1 VLVLAFDTS
10 SAAVTA
16 DLVDVSTGD
25 TAGTTVLGH
34 EQWLGPH
41 GHSEQLTPTIAAC
54 LDHAGHAP
62 RDLDAIVVGAGPGPF
77 TGLRVGLV
85 TAAAMAEALGIPA
98 YDVCSL
104 DGLAP
109 ATGTVL
115 VATDARRKEVYWAT
129 YADGRRLTGPEVSYP
144 VDVDAGAAT
153 AMTGAGARLYADV
166 LALPL
171 LEGEHPSPAALVT
184 VALDR
189 LRSGAPSDAL
199 TPLYLRRPDAM
210 VPKAMV
216 R

>member
-1 VLVLAFDTS
+1 MLVLAFDTS

-16 DLVDVSTGD
+16 DLVDVSAHPTLL
-25 TAGTTVLGH
+25 AH

-54 LDHAGHAP
+54 LDSAGRTA
-62 RDLDAIVVGAGPGPF
+62 RDLGAIVVGAGPGPF

-98 YDVCSL
+98 YDACSL

-109 ATGTVL
+109 QTGTVL

-129 YADGRRLTGPEVSYP
+129 YAEGHRLSGPHVSYP
-144 VDVDAGAAT
+144 ADVEPGAAT

-166 LALPL
+166 LGLPL
-171 LEGEHPSPAALVT
+171 IEGEHPSPAALVT
-184 VALDR
+184 VALDKI
-189 LRSGAPSDAL
+189 RSAAPSDPL
-199 TPLYLRRPDAM
+199 TPLYLRRPDAV

>member
-16 DLVDVSTGD
+16 DLVDVPSD
-25 TAGTTVLGH
+25 SIAGTTVLAH

-54 LDHAGHAP
+54 LNQAGHAVA
-62 RDLDAIVVGAGPGPF
+62 DLEAIVVGAGPGPF

-98 YDVCSL
+98 YDACSL

-109 ATGTVL
+109 ATGNVL

-129 YADGRRLTGPEVSYP
+129 YADGRRLTEPAVSYP
-144 VDVDAGAAT
+144 SDVDAGAST
-153 AMTGAGARLYADV
+153 AMTGAGARQYADV
-166 LALPL
+166 LGLPL

-184 VALDR
+184 VVLDK
-189 LRSGAPSDAL
+189 LRAGAPSDAL
-199 TPLYLRRPDAM
+199 TPLYLRRPDAV
-210 VPKAMV
+210 VPKAMF